1 VSFTTP
7 AFFCLLAVF
16 LGAWPFLRQGAR
28 SRYFAISAA
37 SLVFYGWW
45 DWRFLGLLLGT
56 GTLDFA
62 AALLMVRLPRLRKSI
77 LWVSIAANL
86 GAICFFKY
94 LGFGLEQLGVVFDI
108 PSAAHDW
115 AHQIVLPVGIS
126 FYTFASM
133 SYTIDVYRGQLK
145 PVRDPL
151 QFCAFLSMFPHLVA
165 GPIVRGSE
173 LLPQLETPGHFSRAN
188 RLSGLQRVTWGF
200 VKKVV
205 VADHLAPVVNEY
217 FAASSDLGL
226 GWWVVVVLFAIQIFC
241 DFSGYCDIA
250 SGIVQWMGYRFPENF
265 LQPYAAIGFRDFW
278 SRWHITLSS
287 WFRDYLYVP
296 LGGSRRGGVRTTV
309 NLMATMLLSGLWHG
323 ASWTFV
329 AWGVFHALL
338 LIAERFV
345 MARGTR
351 VNVTSFWW
359 WPTRLALWLLTF
371 ACVCVGWALFRSSGM
386 EQARHV
392 TGSMMGLSGWGEL
405 PPCFE
410 LPSVWLSLGIIVLA
424 SGFWLISSR
433 RSTHRLESLP
443 SWLRVALIVLG
454 LLSAVFVRGPGSD
467 FIYFQF

>member
-1 VSFTTP
+1 MSFTTP

-16 LGAWPFLRQGAR
+16 LGVWPVARHDAWLR
-28 SRYFAISAA
+28 YLAISAA
-37 SLVFYGWW
+37 SLIFYGWW

-56 GTLDFA
+56 GSLDFA
-62 AALLMVRLPRLRKSI
+62 AALLMVRFPRLRKAI
-77 LWVSIAANL
+77 LWASIVANL

-94 LGFGLEQLGVVFDI
+94 LGFGLEQLGLVFDI
-108 PSAAHDW
+108 PPAAHDW

-133 SYTIDVYRGQLK
+133 SYTIDVYRGQLE

-188 RLSGLQRVTWGF
+188 RLAGLQRVAWGF

-205 VADHLAPVVNEY
+205 VADQLAPTVNDA
-217 FAASSDLGL
+217 FSASPDVGL
-226 GWWVVVVLFAIQIFC
+226 GWWAVVVLFAIQIFC

-250 SGIVQWMGYRFPENF
+250 CGIVQWMGYRFPENF
-265 LQPYAAIGFRDFW
+265 LHPYSALGFRDFW
-278 SRWHITLSS
+278 SRWHVTLSS

-296 LGGSRRGGVRTTV
+296 MGGSRRGRVRTTF
-309 NLMATMLLSGLWHG
+309 NLMMTMLLSGLWHG

-329 AWGVFHALL
+329 AWGVFHGLL

-345 MARGTR
+345 AGVGAP
-351 VNVTSFWW
+351 VNDASRWRR
-359 WPTRLALWLLTF
+359 PRRLALWMLTF
-371 ACVCVGWALFRSSGM
+371 ACVCVGWALFRSTSM
-386 EQARHV
+386 DQARYV
-392 TGSMMGLSGWGEL
+392 VGSMMGMRGWGAL
-405 PPCFE
+405 PPWLH
-410 LPSVWLSLGIIVLA
+410 LPSVWLSLGIVLLA
-424 SGFWLISSR
+424 CGSWAIAR
-433 RSTHRLESLP
+433 RRQALGLGPAP
-443 SWLRVALIVLG
+443 SWLRVSLIVIG
-454 LLSAVFVRGPGSD
+454 LLMAVFLRGPGSD